1 LVRQINIVSQAVKVE
16 SPHKHQIGKYE
27 MPLDYI
33 EEGMLGQTP
42 TDGRI
47 LIEEYYKVLYLN
59 NEDPETYNFSYWEK
73 YFGVSKITLRNIFNY
88 IFFPIPDEK
97 NPSEVGKI
105 LYFKDIEFEKKR
117 KMIAE
122 MTGEEYKEYLEK
134 THERPELEEFN
145 RLDYLTYQTTA
156 TEPRITERTIPT
168 DDQEID
174 ERLNRPLINSEIIKE
189 IDERIQ
195 TIVKEELEN
204 SGNASLIERDI
215 QIQLEEIKNKRLKLQ
230 SEEKKLL
237 EDSSI
242 APFSNEKIKLYLK
255 KNDEK
260 VLVPHGTTD
269 KEEKVDIVNE
279 KEKESI

>member
-1 LVRQINIVSQAVKVE
+1 
-16 SPHKHQIGKYE
+16 
-27 MPLDYI
+27 
-33 EEGMLGQTP
+33 
-42 TDGRI
+42 
-47 LIEEYYKVLYLN
+47 
-59 NEDPETYNFSYWEK
+59 
-73 YFGVSKITLRNIFNY
+73 
-88 IFFPIPDEK
+88 
-97 NPSEVGKI
+97 
-105 LYFKDIEFEKKR
+105 
-117 KMIAE
+117 MIAE